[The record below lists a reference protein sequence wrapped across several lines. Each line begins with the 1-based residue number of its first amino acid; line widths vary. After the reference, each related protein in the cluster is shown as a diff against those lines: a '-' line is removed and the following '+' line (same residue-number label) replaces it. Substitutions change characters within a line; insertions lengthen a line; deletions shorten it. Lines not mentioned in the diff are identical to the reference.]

1 MEWTNLVVNAML
13 VLSAGLVIGVICFLA
28 YLCKQ
33 SSDMEALKYTNEEGE
48 LVEKKHND
56 SMLVTQSMLLGQGA
70 IYMAEE
76 FIVFIKVGNEIYGKL
91 VDQAYFNA
99 AAIGDKFMVGL
110 SEDKKH
116 LKLA

>member
-13 VLSAGLVIGVICFLA
+13 VLSAGLVIGAIGFVA

-33 SSDMEALKYTNEEGE
+33 SNDVKTLKYTNEEGE

-56 SMLVTQSMLLGQGA
+56 SMLITRSMLLGQGA
-70 IYMAEE
+70 FYMAEE

-99 AAIGDKFMVGL
+99 ASIGDKLMVGL
-110 SEDKKH
+110 SEDKKY